1 MKNFGLVLISVALIL
16 AFRPDLLNRLFDQE
30 QTSMTSVPSKALQE
44 RVTPIYK
51 TKINHTD
58 AKRLSEFYG
67 ALADVIFRDE
77 NSLIKSS
84 AEVRLINERSGRLC
98 FERTGI
104 SGRYP
109 QLAEEID
116 TVIGYGIGSKH
127 IDGQWE
133 SVEINSGN
141 RQGLVDAL
149 KAVAWA
155 CEQSSALK

>member
-16 AFRPDLLNRLFDQE
+16 AFRPDLFSRFFNQDQ
-30 QTSMTSVPSKALQE
+30 TLTTPVPSKLLQE
-44 RVTPIYK
+44 IVTPIYK
-51 TKINHTD
+51 TKINPVD
-58 AKRLSEFYG
+58 GKRLSEFYH
-67 ALADVIFRDE
+67 ALADVIYRDE
-77 NSLIKSS
+77 NGIIKSS

-127 IDGQWE
+127 INGKWE
-133 SVEINSGN
+133 SVEINPDN

-149 KAVAWA
+149 KAIAWA
-155 CEQSSALK
+155 CEQSFASN